1 MYVSSF
7 RNKRRFIGNGN
18 DNADQNGQ
26 NTETGDFL
34 YYNAVINGDGSN
46 RFSLAPAQAFYSE
59 VRSIPLLTDTTGW
72 NMAVSRLTTIGATDN
87 FPLLIPRYIN
97 PATYESIY
105 SVGATVRITSGTSPL
120 PDTTVNLGDAEIT
133 TNPTGS
139 LGFWGSAAT
148 PTSYLN
154 VPGYSLLD
162 IMLGQAGVLFGLTN
176 SVDGSNAIS
185 RVTLQLTPLGWM
197 NSLADVQTM
206 FDNAC
211 AVWNADPDNAY
222 WRINVRILPV
232 IGSDTFRLL
241 ISSPSDN
248 ANYIPNTPGW
258 SGSTNTPVYVPAMV
272 TRLTGFMAIRSGY
285 STSSGQLVQW
295 SGINTLT
302 FNGTAFYTGNF
313 QVNLAGTYGGLNA
326 VQYAAYPGMVGNLAQ
341 RNEWRYVQLGNPYAV
356 PANVFPGT
364 NATFQWSFRFGNFGS
379 YVPSAFEF
387 AIVYLPPGSTDVT
400 SGTVLATQVINVT
413 TTTTGPYPT
422 TYASVTSGPF
432 ANPFVNASTNG
443 LEGGLQRGSTLV
455 AVLRQSSS
463 FIGQDVPDTFFI
475 QGPIGV
481 EINPFV
487 YTSTTGGTTTLFKAQ
502 RPIIFTPQNVA
513 YPTWITSYDWFARQ
527 INKAYRLV
535 ENDLASQVQAAY
547 GLVAGTDYGLRY
559 QAPFLSYDAGSGLFS
574 YTLRVLDGIAWNNAY
589 QAYNANGVASY
600 RYNLSNGDYVSV
612 TPSSAGDGPLN
623 ISKYE
628 EAWTFS
634 MNTALAQLIPFSV
647 SRNADND
654 SNAIDATA
662 LQLEWA
668 GSVNKSLFIGNKAF
682 SLSQEFVS
690 TAAWNPFI
698 GLAITSNSIPAQFE
712 TSGQT
717 TITSGQA
724 PVPQV
729 GNTTNPIL
737 FDLDFSTTNAHSLI
751 QGISFAPF
759 IYRWVQMSGGPL
771 SDIGFFVYLKT
782 RDNTLV
788 PWDVPAFGMIDIK
801 FLFSQS
807 RLGITA

>member
-1 MYVSSF
+1 
-7 RNKRRFIGNGN
+7 
-18 DNADQNGQ
+18 
-26 NTETGDFL
+26 
-34 YYNAVINGDGSN
+34 
-46 RFSLAPAQAFYSE
+46 
-59 VRSIPLLTDTTGW
+59 
-72 NMAVSRLTTIGATDN
+72 
-87 FPLLIPRYIN
+87 
-97 PATYESIY
+97 
-105 SVGATVRITSGTSPL
+105 
-120 PDTTVNLGDAEIT
+120 
-133 TNPTGS
+133 
-139 LGFWGSAAT
+139 
-148 PTSYLN
+148 
-154 VPGYSLLD
+154 
-162 IMLGQAGVLFGLTN
+162 
-176 SVDGSNAIS
+176 
-185 RVTLQLTPLGWM
+185 M

-232 IGSDTFRLL
+232 IGADTFRLL

-248 ANYIPNTPGW
+248 VNYVPNTPGW
-258 SGSTNTPVYVPAMV
+258 TGATTTPVYVPAMV
-272 TRLTGFMAIRSGY
+272 TRLTGFMAVRSGY
-285 STSSGQLVQW
+285 TTGSGQLVQW
-295 SGINTLT
+295 GGINTLT
-302 FNGTAFYTGNF
+302 FNGSAFYTGNF

-326 VQYAAYPGMVGNLAQ
+326 VQYAAYPGMVGDLMQ
-341 RNEWRYVQLGNPYAV
+341 RNQWRYVQLGNPYAI
-356 PANVFPGT
+356 PADVFPGT

-387 AIVYLPPGSTDVT
+387 AVVYLPPGSTDITTAAV
-400 SGTVLATQVINVT
+400 VATQLINVT

-422 TYASVTSGPF
+422 TYASITTGPF
-432 ANPFVNASTNG
+432 ANPFVTASTNG
-443 LEGGLQRGSTLV
+443 LAGGLQRGSKLV
-455 AVLRQSSS
+455 AVLRRSSQ
-463 FIGQDVPDTFFI
+463 FIGINVPDTYFI

-481 EINPFV
+481 EINAFA
-487 YTSTTGGTTTLFKAQ
+487 YTATTGGTSTLFTSQ

-527 INKAYRLV
+527 INKTYRIV
-535 ENDLASQVQAAY
+535 QDDLAGQVKAAY
-547 GLVAGTDYGLRY
+547 GLIAGKDYGLRY
-559 QAPFLSYDAGSGLFS
+559 STPSLSYDANSGLFS
-574 YTLRVLDGIAWNNAY
+574 LNIRTFDGIAWSSAY
-589 QAYNANGVASY
+589 QSFNVAGATLQY
-600 RYNLSNGDYVSV
+600 DFSNGDFVLLY
-612 TPSSAGDGPLN
+612 PSPSNAGPLN
-623 ISKYE
+623 ISQYE
-628 EAWTFS
+628 EGWTFS

-668 GSVNKSLFIGNKAF
+668 GSASNKNAVY